1 MSNVNKNRH
10 QNKSFLEMIAEDLHQ
25 RFGND
30 LSEVALVF
38 PNKRAQL
45 FFNDYL
51 SMQEDTPIWTPAF
64 VSIDSL
70 LSAGTKLQ
78 LADPIMLVCLLYRIY
93 IDLTG
98 SKESLDDFYF
108 WGELLL
114 SDFDDLDK
122 QLVEA
127 DRLFRN
133 LEELQELDDDLSWL
147 DEEQRE
153 AIAQF
158 FKNFDINNRSELKD
172 RFISIWSHLGTLY
185 HSLQDQLQ
193 EQGLGYQ
200 GMIYRDSV
208 EHLDLDALPYKHY
221 ALAGFNVLN
230 KIEKK
235 LFKKLHNAD
244 LASFYWDYDL
254 FYIENLNMDTMT
266 YSGINFNHEAGV
278 FIRENLINFPN
289 RLNRDQLNVLNQNK
303 KIDIINASTENAQ
316 ARFVGEWGQQG
327 LLGEEK
333 DNAIVLCN
341 EALLQP
347 VMYALPNNIEQLNI
361 TMGYPLKQTP
371 IFSLVQAITELH
383 IRGYRK
389 KRGDYRFQAVL
400 QVLNHPYTQRMS
412 SEASHIAKMIN
423 EQHIFYPRI
432 SLLEGTEKNDFLK
445 LLFSPIETSEKLCQQ
460 LIEVMQMLSILFVET
475 PEASEESGESRLSE
489 ASKSS
494 NEPSLFTTEE
504 MGNKNDS
511 SKMSQPTLFNELYTE
526 SIYQC
531 YTKINRLLDLIKE
544 KELVIKT
551 STLSILIN
559 RILST
564 TKIPFHG
571 EPAVGLQVLGVLETR
586 NLDFRNL
593 LILSLNEGNL
603 PKKPQTASFIP
614 YNLRKGFGMTTLE
627 HHNAVFAYY
636 FYRMIQRAERITMIY
651 STATDGMNRGE
662 SSRFI
667 RQMLADWP
675 HPVERHYIEAKQT
688 IVKQSKIEIKKT
700 PRIINFLHQKYNLL
714 YKRES
719 KGNLQERF
727 THLAKQMEKPYD
739 QRKYTTGDYVRILSP
754 SAMNTYINCPL
765 KFYFQYIAHLSVDEE
780 VSEDI
785 DARIFGLIFHETAEL
800 IYNDLCEANNV
811 ITSDSIDNVLK
822 SPTKIRECV
831 DRSFAHN
838 YFNITDGS
846 HPEYNGIQLINA
858 QAINKYIRKLL
869 EHDKKHTPFHYIA
882 SEKYIAQTITINNI
896 QHEHPDTKTDKKS
909 DSGSNTPLMVATG
922 GYIDRMDWKDGTLR
936 IVDYKTG
943 GKSQTIK
950 DAIQL
955 ITPSAN
961 RPKHAFQVFV
971 YSNAMIHYLHGVQ
984 NETTGFSYLTNTK
997 GIQKSN
1003 ITPCLFYTKESGNKE
1018 YNPAIHIAAKPKK
1031 LPIEDFE
1038 DQMKDD
1044 FEENLKKILKEIFD
1058 PKKVFSQC
1066 DDIVGQCSYCDFKDI
1081 CNR

>member
-1 MSNVNKNRH
+1 MANKKNQH
-10 QNKSFLEMIAEDLHQ
+10 KSFLEMVAEDLHK

-51 SMQEDTPIWTPAF
+51 SMQEDAPIWSPAF
-64 VSIDSL
+64 VNIDSL
-70 LSAGTKLQ
+70 LSSGSQLQ
-78 LADPIMLVCLLYRIY
+78 VADPIMLVCMLYRIY

-108 WGELLL
+108 WGELLVA
-114 SDFDDLDK
+114 DFDDLDK
-122 QLVEA
+122 QLVDA
-127 DRLFRN
+127 DKLFRN

-147 DEEQRE
+147 DDEQRE

-158 FKNFDINNRSELKD
+158 FKNFDMANHSELKD
-172 RFISIWSHLGTLY
+172 RFISIWSHLHTLY
-185 HSLQDQLQ
+185 HSFRDQLREQ
-193 EQGLGYQ
+193 EMGYQ

-208 EHLDLDALPYKHY
+208 EQMDLDALPYKHY

-230 KIEKK
+230 KVEKK
-235 LFKKLHNAD
+235 LFKQLHDAD

-254 FYIENLNMDTMT
+254 FYMENLDIETMT

-278 FIRENLINFPN
+278 FIRENLINYPN
-289 RLNRDQLNVLNQNK
+289 QLTKEQLNVLNQK
-303 KIDIINASTENAQ
+303 KEIDIINTNTENAQ
-316 ARFVGEWGQQG
+316 ARFVGEWGQRG
-327 LLGEEK
+327 LLGQEK
-333 DNAIVLCN
+333 DNAVVLCN

-371 IFSLVQAITELH
+371 IYSLVQAITELH

-389 KRGDYRFQAVL
+389 KRGDYRFQTVL

-412 SEASHIAKMIN
+412 PEADRIVKMIN
-423 EQHIFYPRI
+423 EQHLFYPTI
-432 SLLEGTEKNDFLK
+432 SLLLGTEENEFLH
-445 LLFSPIETSEKLCQQ
+445 LLFSPVDTSESLCRL
-460 LIEVMQMLSILFVET
+460 LIEVMQKLSILFTNPSKDET
-475 PEASEESGESRLSE
+475 NALDNTSADDSPIP
-489 ASKSS
+489 
-494 NEPSLFTTEE
+494 EPSLFSPEE
-504 MGNKNDS
+504 MTNQSPTD
-511 SKMSQPTLFNELYTE
+511 QPTQSTIFRELYTE

-531 YTKINRLLDLIKE
+531 YTKVNRILDLIKE
-544 KELVIKT
+544 KELIIKP

-636 FYRMIQRAERITMIY
+636 FYRMIQRAERITMLY

-667 RQMLADWP
+667 QQLLADWP
-675 HPVERHYIEAKQT
+675 HPVKRHYIEAKQT
-688 IVKQSKIEIKKT
+688 IIKQSDIEVKKT
-700 PRIINFLHQKYNLL
+700 PQIIDFLHRTYNLM
-714 YKRES
+714 YQSES
-719 KGNLQERF
+719 KGDLQERF
-727 THLAKQMEKPYD
+727 IHIAKQMEKPYD
-739 QRKYTTGDYVRILSP
+739 QRKFRQGDAVRILSP
-754 SAMNTYINCPL
+754 SAMNIYINCSL
-765 KFYFQYIAHLSVDEE
+765 KFYFKYIAHLSVDEE

-785 DARIFGLIFHETAEL
+785 DARIFGLIFHEAAEL
-800 IYNDLCEANNV
+800 IYNDLCSANNV
-811 ITSDSIDNVLK
+811 ITADTLDKLLENPI
-822 SPTKIRECV
+822 KIRNYV
-831 DRSFAHN
+831 DQSFAHN

-846 HPEYNGIQLINA
+846 LPEYNGIQLINA
-858 QAINKYIRKLL
+858 QAINKYIRTLL
-869 EHDKKHTPFHYIA
+869 EHDKKRTPFHYVA
-882 SEKYIAQTITINNI
+882 SEKYIAQTITIDCSHT
-896 QHEHPDTKTDKKS
+896 QPGDKARDTTS
-909 DSGSNTPLMVATG
+909 QASPTPQLMVATG

-943 GKSQTIK
+943 GKSQAIK
-950 DAIQL
+950 EAVQL
-955 ITPSAN
+955 ITPDPS

-984 NETTGFSYLTNTK
+984 NKATGFSYLTDTQ
-997 GIQKSN
+997 GIQKSK
-1003 ITPCLFYTKESGNKE
+1003 ISPCLYYTRESGRKDYDPSIQLSTNRKRTPLDDFE
-1018 YNPAIHIAAKPKK
+1018 DMIK
-1031 LPIEDFE
+1031 EDFE
-1038 DQMKDD
+1038 V
-1044 FEENLKKILKEIFD
+1044 NLKEIIRDIFD
-1058 PKKVFSQC
+1058 PNKVFSQC
-1066 DDIVGQCSYCDFKDI
+1066 DDISGQCAYCDFKDI